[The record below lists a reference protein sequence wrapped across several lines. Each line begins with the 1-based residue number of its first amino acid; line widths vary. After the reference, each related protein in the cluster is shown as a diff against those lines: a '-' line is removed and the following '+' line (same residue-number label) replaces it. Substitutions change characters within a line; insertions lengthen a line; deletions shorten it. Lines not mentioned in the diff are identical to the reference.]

1 MRIRGLE
8 RKERRWGRGRWW
20 RGVRGREGL
29 EAGGGGRVRVGVGVG
44 VAVLV
49 IVLVVGLGVPA
60 GCVAISLD
68 TISGDDMSAVESSS
82 VSELN

>member
-1 MRIRGLE
+1 MS
-8 RKERRWGRGRWW
+8 
-20 RGVRGREGL
+20 
-29 EAGGGGRVRVGVGVG
+29 RVGVGVGVG